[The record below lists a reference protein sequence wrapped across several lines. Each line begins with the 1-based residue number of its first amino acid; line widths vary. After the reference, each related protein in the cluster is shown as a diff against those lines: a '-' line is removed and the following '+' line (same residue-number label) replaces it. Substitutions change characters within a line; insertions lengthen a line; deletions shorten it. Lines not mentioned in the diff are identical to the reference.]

1 MSVVAEILDVNN
13 AVGRLQELGD
23 RMRSGEFFFEDT
35 DVINLEQVI
44 SAINELEDERILMHE
59 RLETETIKCSILRH
73 DLKMLPQ
80 KIKDETMMAVNA
92 ARQLNTET
100 LKNLQSQLD
109 DINNSLL
116 DLETRSDYLEKENIV
131 LRPESELLRQQHE
144 EIIEQ
149 LNQKMAEKAMMQI
162 TLNETRDHVKQINQ
176 NIVDLEDGMVQLKE
190 DLIQERNEAKFE
202 KKQLR
207 KVLIDTQIKTRHQKE
222 QNVEKKKE
230 LDTLMEKLMDS
241 EGRLDLIK
249 KSLRHYETSKSKL
262 ETEEKVLTS
271 QLEHQLKENE
281 IVKRK
286 RAEIMNEIIK
296 EQQEFERKQNQLLK
310 KIKTFEDDITKESV
324 KNVML
329 NDHKAK
335 LHIDLKGK
343 EKVKEADSVFVQ
355 ELDEV
360 LQSVKQKYATKAEE
374 MGQLYNENM
383 KLTQE
388 SNVLAESH
396 KAVVTQLNRQ
406 INELAEQLATETN
419 HRIELQKK
427 KDESEQALIEV
438 KSALQQ
444 YMANVTESI
453 QEGKKRHSQLS
464 SEGLQLQKEVIQAET
479 EVQTL
484 QNKLNV
490 AVKEFES
497 MSNTM
502 QSKVDKLKEEI
513 VSIEKEIQEKQNVI
527 SEMTPDYEDLKQ
539 FFSLRSEEF
548 DSVKKSIVALKNKKT
563 SLEDAIKRA
572 KKERDDLKLPQEI
585 IRGDLKNYRAQV
597 MAQIKDHGSDT
608 KEIEEQIF
616 LVGAQLRIILEENNK
631 LEEACK
637 KLEDDLADLEIQA
650 QENEKMKKMVQ
661 DHLMR
666 ERNDFVNKWKAD
678 NSMQE
683 VLSSQDQVVA
693 DAFGHLLTKAEKR
706 ENKIDEVTFKLHEEL
721 QVLSDF
727 LSEIVSKP
735 SNVPNKLESKQGQ
748 QQQWIHRGSLLY
760 KKTNLCLLLEVG
772 CHRCFQNSHPS
783 LGVSLKHFDVGKQTF
798 GVSFILLYSASLA

>member
-735 SNVPNKLESKQGQ
+735 SNADKGSATVRSAQQAREQTRPATAVDSQGKSSVQ
-748 QQQWIHRGSLLY
+748 KDQSVSSAGS
-760 KKTNLCLLLEVG
+760 
-772 CHRCFQNSHPS
+772 RMP
-783 LGVSLKHFDVGKQTF
+783 
-798 GVSFILLYSASLA
+798 